1 MSSDIKG
8 FVPKALQWQQ
18 QMAAAAPAWA
28 AIRQRMDE
36 SAAVKQDRLS
46 RLWEGFSV
54 NDVVILGPAVTKE
67 SYGLNLCDDSGES
80 ILMDGVLMAFEG
92 EFARVRVGRHQG
104 KAAPGRG
111 PMVGELHLIKRSD
124 IVRVSDKP
132 PTLWGDAKS
141 AMAAAAA
148 RDGRQSNRASFW
160 TND

>member
-1 MSSDIKG
+1 MEVKG

-28 AIRQRMDE
+28 AIRQQMDQ

-54 NDVVILGPAVTKE
+54 NDVVILGPAITKE

-141 AMAAAAA
+141 AMAAV
-148 RDGRQSNRASFW
+148 RDRRISGESRWIHRV
-160 TND
+160 D

>member
-1 MSSDIKG
+1 MEIKG
-8 FVPKALQWQQ
+8 FTPKSLQWQQ
-18 QMAAAAPAWA
+18 QMAAAAPKWA
-28 AIRQRMDE
+28 AIRQQMDQ

-46 RLWEGFSV
+46 RLWKGFSTG
-54 NDVVILGPAVTKE
+54 DVVILGPAVTKE

-80 ILMDGVLMAFEG
+80 ILMDGVLLAIEG
-92 EFARVRVGRHQG
+92 EFARVRVGLHQG

-111 PMVGELHLIKRSD
+111 PMVGELHLIKRND

-148 RDGRQSNRASFW
+148 RDGRQLNSASFW